1 MKRNLKTLANVLT
14 GFTSLFMLIGLGYN
28 LMNNLPISDLFAEV
42 SFCYVTIATFN
53 FLMLGEATLWH
64 KRTDL

>member
-1 MKRNLKTLANVLT
+1 MKKILKTLANILT
-14 GFTSLFMLIGLGYN
+14 SFTTLFMIIGLGYN
-28 LMNNLPISDLFAEV
+28 LVNNLPISDLFAEV
-42 SFCYVTIATFN
+42 SFCYVTIAAFN

>member
-1 MKRNLKTLANVLT
+1 MKKILKTFANIFT
-14 GFTSLFMLIGLGYN
+14 GITTLFMISRLCYN
-28 LMNNLPISDLFAEV
+28 LANNLPISDLFAVV
-42 SFCYVTIATFN
+42 SFCFVAIAAFN

>member
-1 MKRNLKTLANVLT
+1 MKKILKTLANILT
-14 GFTSLFMLIGLGYN
+14 GLTTLLMVIGLGYN
-28 LMNNLPISDLFAEV
+28 LMSNLPLSDLFAEV
-42 SFCYVTIATFN
+42 SFCYVAIAAFN

>member
-1 MKRNLKTLANVLT
+1 MKKILKTLANILT
-14 GFTSLFMLIGLGYN
+14 GLTTLLMVIGLGYN

-42 SFCYVTIATFN
+42 SFCYVAIATFN

>member
-1 MKRNLKTLANVLT
+1 MTKILKTLANILT
-14 GFTSLFMLIGLGYN
+14 SFTTLFMIIGLGYN
-28 LMNNLPISDLFAEV
+28 LVNNLPISDLFAVV
-42 SFCYVTIATFN
+42 SFCYVAIAAFN

>member
-1 MKRNLKTLANVLT
+1 MV
-14 GFTSLFMLIGLGYN
+14 IGLGYN
-28 LMNNLPISDLFAEV
+28 LMSNLPLSDLFAEV
-42 SFCYVTIATFN
+42 SFCYVAIAAFN

>member
-1 MKRNLKTLANVLT
+1 MKKILKTLANILT
-14 GFTSLFMLIGLGYN
+14 GITTLFMIIGLGYQ
-28 LMNNLPISDLFAEV
+28 LFNNLPISDLFAEV
-42 SFCYVTIATFN
+42 SFCYVAIAAFN